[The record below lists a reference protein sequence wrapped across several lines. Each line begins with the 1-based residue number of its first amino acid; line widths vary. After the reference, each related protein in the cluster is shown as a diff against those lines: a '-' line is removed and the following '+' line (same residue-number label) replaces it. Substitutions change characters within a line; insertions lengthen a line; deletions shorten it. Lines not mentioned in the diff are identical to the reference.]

1 MKLTF
6 AIGLFVLFS
15 IQSSFAKSC
24 QENRMGLDIGS
35 GSTKMMVAE
44 VDICKKAILKVLAQ
58 DSRPVQYNED
68 FEKSKDGTIGNETEA
83 KGLKALEELIAQAKT
98 FKVKSS
104 KGVATSVFRKAKNG
118 NEIIARFAKK
128 LKMNL
133 KVISQEEEALLGYKS
148 AIATLKDVDTQM
160 NIIVWDI
167 GGGSMQMVGK
177 DSEGKDQFYLGNLA
191 SVSFKNMIIEVFQL
205 KTVEATPSPN
215 PIGLSR
221 TNAIALA
228 KAYARLHVPPFF
240 FNNNRNNVYV
250 GVGGVHNFSVKSQLQ
265 IKDGASYSLRQ
276 LDEKA
281 VQQAQKTDADL
292 SGDYRATDVSNLL
305 LVEGFMEALGIRE
318 VQLAKASLLEG
329 IVLQ

>member
-1 MKLTF
+1 VKLTF
-6 AIGLFVLFS
+6 ALFFIVILSF
-15 IQSSFAKSC
+15 QNSFAKSC

-58 DSRPVQYNED
+58 DSRPVMYNED

-98 FKVKSS
+98 FKVKQSI
-104 KGVATSVFRKAKNG
+104 GVATSVFRKAKNG
-118 NEIIARFAKK
+118 KEIIARFAKK
-128 LKMNL
+128 LKINL
-133 KVISQEEEALLGYKS
+133 KVVSQEEEGVLGYKS
-148 AIATLKDVDTQM
+148 AIATLKEIDPKVH
-160 NIIVWDI
+160 IIVWDI

-191 SVSFKNMIIEVFQL
+191 SVSFKNLIIEVFQL
-205 KTVEATPSPN
+205 KSIEATPSPN

-240 FNNNRNNVYV
+240 FNSNRDNVYL
-250 GVGGVHNFSVKSQLQ
+250 GIGGVHNFSVKTQLQ
-265 IKDGASYSLRQ
+265 LKDGSYTFRQ
-276 LDEKA
+276 LEDKA
-281 VQQAQKTDADL
+281 IQQAQKSDADL

-305 LVEGFMEALGIRE
+305 LVQGFMEALGIRE
-318 VQLAKASLLEG
+318 VLLAKASLLEG